1 MADALGFKPDVD
13 VRVKRYKIGCI
24 GAGMI
29 MAEVHLAAYKEAGF
43 QVAAIASRTPANA
56 KKVAERY
63 GIRTVHP
70 TPEKLIEDPQVEI
83 LDIAF
88 PRPATRPSSA
98 MHCSKAHQGDPRAEA
113 AVATSMRKKAP
124 RRSYAAGKMIL
135 RQSKHA
141 LRPFDCWC

>member
-56 KKVAERY
+56 KTVAERY
-63 GIRTVHP
+63 GIATVHA
-70 TPEKLIEDPQVEI
+70 TPEKLIEDKQGCDPTHG
-83 LDIAF
+83 
-88 PRPATRPSSA
+88 ATG
-98 MHCSKAHQGDPRAEA
+98 Q
-113 AVATSMRKKAP
+113 P
-124 RRSYAAGKMIL
+124 RRRAKPVPRS
-135 RQSKHA
+135 R
-141 LRPFDCWC
+141 